1 MPPVYKQT
9 PWNIYLPDLSGR
21 FDLKIYIRKYLK
33 KHIKTWYSSKCPNT
47 SYTTN
52 YHHWTKIFQFLLL
65 NNIYWEY

>member
-33 KHIKTWYSSKCPNT
+33 KAHKD
-47 SYTTN
+47 
-52 YHHWTKIFQFLLL
+52 LV
-65 NNIYWEY
+65 